1 MSEPSGSLR
10 IGQEQSWPA
19 IPHRLLEGEVVLIGE
34 LLDGT
39 GLPLL
44 RRSLRSFRAPCDL
57 PGMEGAEPG
66 LVLRL
71 KAVAP
76 VRFTA
81 LPAAEPTS
89 GRPESAAEKP
99 LERGLRQALEQ
110 ELERIRGE
118 VRRLDPLDAAAERRQ
133 MLSFEHDLEEEFS
146 SPSRDSRLTAAAETS
161 DPLLAVAGHLSRRYG
176 TLLHVPRHAPGTPRA
191 RLLGILR
198 RSGMI
203 AREIRPGE
211 ALLRY
216 DCGDLIAFRGDSD
229 EQPLLLLSDS
239 GEYTIWDPLR
249 SGSDPAQPAAALAD
263 LDQRL
268 ISVQPAFGTSH
279 LTVVGLLHFL
289 YGWARHGQAWIL
301 GGLALGLG
309 SGFTVAMAGQS
320 PAGQSMLGLGL
331 LGLAA
336 GILLAFLSGGFRL
349 AVLVMIASTGLGLLT
364 PAFNTILTNSAL
376 PERDV
381 ALVLQMGGILLLAA
395 LLEVALQWTQSRSL
409 LLMQHRGAARLQ
421 FASLDRLLKLP
432 ASFFDGLG
440 VGDLAMRFAAFER
453 ITTTLQ
459 SLFAGGLL
467 KVLLSGLYLL
477 FMLRISLA
485 LTLLTL
491 AMAALLLLP
500 TLVIGW
506 QSQALERRRLEA
518 AGMASSRN
526 LELISSVGKL
536 RLAGAEAAAARYWG
550 ETYRRAISAAFALD
564 EKAETSALLQIGVPA
579 LGTLLLYLFIPL
591 PGQAVAQAAGGAW
604 PNPNLGDLIGFFS
617 AYGSFIAAMV
627 LLANLGQQALT
638 LPTAFQQ
645 ARPILTAAPEN
656 RGDAIDPGVLRGGVE
671 LERASF
677 RYNPTQPL
685 ILDKVSLRAEPG
697 EFVALVGPSGS
708 GKSTMIRLL
717 LGLEQP
723 EEGWIRF
730 DGRPLKG
737 LDTELV
743 RRQIGTVL
751 QSSGIFPGSLFEV
764 IAGGAIISLDQAWQA
779 AEMVALADDIRR
791 MPMGMHTVIP
801 EGGGTLSGGQR
812 QRLAIAR
819 ALVRQP
825 KLLIFD
831 EATSALDNRTQAVVT
846 RSLESLRITRI
857 AIAHRLSTIRRAD
870 RIYVLA
876 RGRIQQVGTFSTLMG
891 EAGLFADMMRRQVA

>member
-1 MSEPSGSLR
+1 MSEASVFLS
-10 IGQEQSWPA
+10 IGQEQSWPHT
-19 IPHRLLEGEVVLIGE
+19 PQRLLEGEVVLIGE
-34 LLDGT
+34 LLDGND
-39 GLPLL
+39 LPLL
-44 RRSLRSFRAPCDL
+44 RRSLQSFGAPCDL
-57 PGMEGAEPG
+57 PGLGGTEPA
-66 LVLRL
+66 LMLRL
-71 KAVAP
+71 KAVTPA
-76 VRFTA
+76 RFTP
-81 LPAAEPTS
+81 LPTPAEPS
-89 GRPESAAEKP
+89 GGPEHSVGGEAE
-99 LERGLRQALEQ
+99 RHFRQALER
-110 ELERIRGE
+110 ELERIRQE
-118 VRRLDPLDAAAERRQ
+118 VRRFDPLDASAEQRQ
-133 MLSFEHDLEEEFS
+133 MLSFELDPEEELS
-146 SPSRDSRLTAAAETS
+146 GASRAPRPTTAIDAA
-161 DPLLAVAGHLSRRYG
+161 DPLLAVAGHLARRYG
-176 TLLHVPRHAPGTPRA
+176 TVLHVPRHAPGTPRA

-203 AREIRPGE
+203 TREIRPGE

-216 DCGDLIAFRGDSD
+216 DCGDLIAFRGDSG
-229 EQPLLLLSDS
+229 ERPLLLLSDS
-239 GEYTIWDPLR
+239 GAYRIWDPLQA
-249 SGSDPAQPAAALAD
+249 GSEPATPAPALAD

-268 ISVQPAFGTSH
+268 ISVQPAFGPAD
-279 LTVVGLLHFL
+279 LTVAGLLRFL
-289 YGWARHGQAWIL
+289 YGRARHGQVWIL
-301 GGLALGLG
+301 GGLLIGLG
-309 SGFTVAMAGQS
+309 SGFTMALAGQS
-320 PAGQSMLGLGL
+320 PAGAPMLGLGVVGLVAGL
-331 LGLAA
+331 LLAA
-336 GILLAFLSGGFRL
+336 LSSGFRL
-349 AVLVMIASTGLGLLT
+349 AALVMFASAALGLLT
-364 PAFNTILTNSAL
+364 PAFNMILTNSAL

-381 ALVLQMGGILLLAA
+381 ALVLQMGGILLLTAV
-395 LLEVALQWTQSRSL
+395 LEVALQWTQSRSL
-409 LLMQHRGAARLQ
+409 LLVQHRGAARLQ

-440 VGDLAMRFAAFER
+440 VGDLAMRFAALER

-459 SLFAGGLL
+459 LLLAGGLL
-467 KVLLSGLYLL
+467 KVLLSSLYLL
-477 FMLRISLA
+477 FMLRISPA

-491 AMAALLLLP
+491 AMAALVLLP
-500 TLVIGW
+500 TLLIGW
-506 QSQALERRRLEA
+506 QSQAIERRRLET
-518 AGMASSRN
+518 AGAASSRN

-550 ETYRRAISAAFALD
+550 EMYRRTISASFVLD

-591 PGQAVAQAAGGAW
+591 PQQVAAQAAGAAT
-604 PNPNLGDLIGFFS
+604 PTPNLGDLIGFFS

-627 LLANLGQQALT
+627 LLASLGQQALA

-645 ARPILTAAPEN
+645 ARPILRAVPEN
-656 RGDAIDPGVLRGGVE
+656 QSDAIDPGELRGEVE
-671 LERASF
+671 LERVSF
-677 RYNPTQPL
+677 RYTPSQPL
-685 ILDKVSLRAEPG
+685 ILDKVSLRAGAG

-723 EEGWIRF
+723 EEGWVRF

-764 IAGGAIISLDQAWQA
+764 IAGGALISLDQAWQA
-779 AEMVALADDIRR
+779 AEMVALADDIHR
-791 MPMGMHTVIP
+791 MPMGMHTMIP

-846 RSLESLRITRI
+846 RSLEKLRVTRI
-857 AIAHRLSTIRRAD
+857 VIAHRLSTIRHAD

-876 RGRIQQVGTFSTLMG
+876 GGRIQQVGSFDTLIN
-891 EAGLFADMMRRQVA
+891 EPGLFADMMRRQVA

>member
-1 MSEPSGSLR
+1 MPGPSAFLR
-10 IGQEQSWPA
+10 VGQEQPWPLT
-19 IPHRLLEGEVVLIGE
+19 PQRLLEGEVVLIGE
-34 LLDGT
+34 LLNGND
-39 GLPLL
+39 LPLL
-44 RRSLRSFRAPCDL
+44 RRSLQTFRAPCDL
-57 PGMEGAEPG
+57 PGLGGAEPA
-66 LVLRL
+66 LILRL

-76 VRFTA
+76 ARFTP
-81 LPAAEPTS
+81 LPPAAPVSGGPERSAAEP
-89 GRPESAAEKP
+89 PE
-99 LERGLRQALEQ
+99 RNFRQALER
-110 ELERIRGE
+110 ELERIRRD
-118 VRRLDPLDAAAERRQ
+118 VSRFDPLDAAAEQRQ
-133 MLSFEHDLEEEFS
+133 MLSFEHDQEEELS
-146 SPSRDSRLTAAAETS
+146 GGSRPPGPAASADAS
-161 DPLLAVAGHLSRRYG
+161 DPLLAVAGRLARRYG
-176 TLLHVPRHAPGTPRA
+176 TVLHVPRHAPGTPRA

-203 AREIRPGE
+203 AREILPGE

-216 DCGDLIAFRGDSD
+216 DCGDLIAFRGDGG
-229 EQPLLLLSDS
+229 EQPLLLLSDAGAYS
-239 GEYTIWDPLR
+239 VWDPLQA
-249 SGSDPAQPAAALAD
+249 GTGPTQPAAALAD

-268 ISVQPAFGTSH
+268 ISVQPAFGPADLS
-279 LTVVGLLHFL
+279 VIGLLRFL
-289 YGWARHGQAWIL
+289 YGRARHRQAWIL

-331 LGLAA
+331 VGLAA
-336 GILLAFLSGGFRL
+336 GLLLAVLSGSFRL

-364 PAFNTILTNSAL
+364 PAFNAILTNSAL

-381 ALVLQMGGILLLAA
+381 GLVLQMGGILLLAA
-395 LLEVALQWTQSRSL
+395 LLEVTLQWTQSRSL
-409 LLMQHRGAARLQ
+409 LLVQHRGAARLQ

-459 SLFAGGLL
+459 TLLAGGLL

-477 FMLRISLA
+477 FMLRISPA
-485 LTLLTL
+485 LTLLSL

-536 RLAGAEAAAARYWG
+536 RLAGAESAAARYWG
-550 ETYRRAISAAFALD
+550 ETYRRTISAAFALD
-564 EKAETSALLQIGVPA
+564 EKTETSALLQIGVPA

-591 PGQAVAQAAGGAW
+591 PGQVAAQAAGGAS
-604 PNPNLGDLIGFFS
+604 PSPNLGDLIGFFS

-638 LPTAFQQ
+638 LPTAFEQ
-645 ARPILTAAPEN
+645 ARPILTAVPEN
-656 RGDAIDPGVLRGGVE
+656 HSEAIDPGELRGGVE
-671 LERASF
+671 LERVSF
-677 RYNPTQPL
+677 RYTPTQPL

-723 EEGWIRF
+723 EEGWVRF

-779 AEMVALADDIRR
+779 AEMVALADDIHR

-857 AIAHRLSTIRRAD
+857 AIAHRLSTIRQAD

-876 RGRIQQVGTFSTLMG
+876 RGRIQQVGTYSTLMG